1 MYVAQ
6 IKIVYTGYA
15 TVHNYIYFIFAAS
28 RLSSRRASDQ
38 WSRGYFR
45 RRSSPSNLPIFPESG
60 GQGKESPPVSHSSIE
75 SNSSG
80 VGNDSPPVSTAVN
93 LYPMF
98 NNTTPIGKFAVIVV
112 KLSHVC
118 TMPLPALIFTPG

>member
-1 MYVAQ
+1 MYVSTYVAR
-6 IKIVYTGYA
+6 IEFPYTGDWLCHCTY
-15 TVHNYIYFIFAAS
+15 VNNNIYFVVS

-60 GQGKESPPVSHSSIE
+60 GHGKESPPVSHSSVE

-98 NNTTPIGKFAVIVV
+98 NSTTPVG
-112 KLSHVC
+112 
-118 TMPLPALIFTPG
+118 